1 MVVVVDTHCHAS
13 PYWYAPVESLLDEMI
28 RAGVDKATL
37 VQIGGIY
44 DNSYF
49 IECMRRFP
57 GRFSV
62 IGMVDTD
69 RPNATER
76 LEEWVKEGM
85 EGIRLGPSTRS
96 PGSDPMAIWRKAAE
110 LGIPVSCQGSDVDQ
124 FGSAEFESVIQELPN
139 LNIVIEHLG
148 GGGQDTTPPHDKYR
162 KVLALARYPNT
173 FMKIPGLGELCSR
186 PMPFR
191 QPFPFE
197 NVPPLIEMAIDA
209 FGPHRLMWGSN
220 YPPVAGRGEGYRNS
234 LWWTRE
240 RVPFKTEEDE
250 EWVFGKTATTLW
262 KFPG

>member
-1 MVVVVDTHCHAS
+1 
-13 PYWYAPVESLLDEMI
+13 
-28 RAGVDKATL
+28 
-37 VQIGGIY
+37 
-44 DNSYF
+44 
-49 IECMRRFP
+49 
-57 GRFSV
+57 
-62 IGMVDTD
+62 MVDTD

-85 EGIRLGPSTRS
+85 EGIRLGPATRS
-96 PGSDPMAIWRKAAE
+96 PGSDPLAIWRKADE